1 MDTIN
6 ICAASVTRESLQD
19 LKNTRPAPVVKDV
32 LEAVALLLGQPE
44 TKWEKLLK
52 LISGPTFPKQVQRL
66 NFQQSITRDQFRA
79 LCDKLRH
86 PDFDEEHVKT
96 VCVPVVPLAT
106 WCRAIGIYLS
116 NTKFRGG
123 PAIRPIAAASGATT
137 SPRHSSP
144 PPAPKIETPG
154 DHLIYEPDLRKM
166 SAEELRCVKDL
177 SISRSAVGKVIFHG
191 ETDCTSLD
199 FEQIVRLEVGEVIVY
214 PDANTKPPV
223 GVGLNK
229 PSTVVMYQCYPP
241 NGHMLLKDPKS
252 QQRYKAKIQ
261 QMTEE
266 KHAKFI
272 DYDCATGVWKFGV
285 DHF

>member
-1 MDTIN
+1 
-6 ICAASVTRESLQD
+6 
-19 LKNTRPAPVVKDV
+19 LKNARPVAVVKDI

-44 TKWEKLLK
+44 NKWEKLLK
-52 LISGPTFPKQVQRL
+52 LISGSTFPKQVQRL
-66 NFQQSITRDQFRA
+66 NFQNSVTRDQFRA

-106 WCRAIGIYLS
+106 WCRAVGIYLS
-116 NTKFRGG
+116 KTKFQGG
-123 PAIRPIAAASGATT
+123 PSIRPIAAASGMAPSMTASIPKLQT
-137 SPRHSSP
+137 
-144 PPAPKIETPG
+144 PAEF
-154 DHLIYEPDLRKM
+154 LEFEPDLRKM
-166 SAEELRCVKDL
+166 SLEELRSVKEL
-177 SISRSAVGKVIFHG
+177 AVSRAAVGKVIFHG
-191 ETDCTSLD
+191 VTDCTNLD
-199 FEQIVRLEVGEVIVY
+199 FESIVRLEVGEVIVY
-214 PDANTKPPV
+214 PEASSKPPV

-229 PSTVVMYQCYPP
+229 PSTVIMYQCYPP
-241 NGHMLLKDPKS
+241 NGHMLLKDLKS

-272 DYDCATGVWKFGV
+272 DYDCATGIWKFGV